1 MAHKKGFI
9 SGVIKAM
16 GLVFGDIGTSPIYT
30 LTVIFVL
37 LKPTP
42 ENIFGIVSLIIWTL
56 IIIVF
61 IEYVLL
67 AMTLNVHGEG
77 GSLILRRIIE
87 DTSSS
92 KKVRKL
98 FAMFAFVEVSLILG
112 DGVITPSISI
122 LSAVE
127 GIELIPAFNH
137 VSQMTLV
144 VIAIIIAFILF
155 LVQSKGTDKVAG
167 TFGPIMLIWFSC
179 LATSGLITIA
189 QQPSIIMA
197 VNPYYA
203 VTFLAQNKIFGFFM
217 LAQVILCSTGAEAMY
232 ADMGHL
238 GKKPIVK
245 AWNIVFVALLLNYL
259 GQGAFMLSH
268 PGTKSILFGMIQNI
282 APVLYIPFV
291 ILTILATVIA
301 SQALISGVFS
311 IVYQGINI
319 GALPRLKILFTSN
332 IIKSQIYIGMINWTL
347 MGAVVLVLV
356 VFKSSGNLAAAY
368 GLAVTGSM
376 AITGIM
382 MSSIFFMRRQYF
394 RLSVGVLVTIVD
406 FAFFIA
412 NFYKIP
418 TGGYWSLILASGPLL
433 MIILWTN
440 GQKRI
445 YKNLRALDIDTFM
458 PGYSQ
463 IYAMGKN
470 ISGKALFFVGNP
482 KTISPYIIH
491 CIVRSGIIYETN
503 ILMSI
508 HRTDNPFGIETRINE
523 NLGPGLQSFE
533 IFAGYKEEVDI
544 GKILKITE
552 INPKIIFYG
561 VEDIFTASIF
571 WKIFSFIKKISPSFV
586 KFYKV
591 PGEKLHGVLSR
602 VEI

>member
-1 MAHKKGFI
+1 MIQKNGFI

-30 LTVIFVL
+30 LTVIFLV

-42 ENIFGIVSLIIWTL
+42 ANIFGIVSLIIWTL

-61 IEYVLL
+61 VEYVLL

-77 GSLILRRIIE
+77 GSLILRRIID

-92 KKVRKL
+92 KKIRKL

-127 GIELIPAFNH
+127 GIELIPAFH
-137 VSQMTLV
+137 SVSQLTLV
-144 VIAIIIAFILF
+144 FIAIVIAFILF
-155 LVQSKGTDKVAG
+155 IFQSKGTDKVAG

-179 LATSGLITIA
+179 LAVSGLITVA
-189 QQPSIIMA
+189 QRPEIIKA

-203 VTFLAQNKIFGFFM
+203 ASFLIEHKIAGFFM

-245 AWNIVFVALLLNYL
+245 AWNVVFIALLFNYL
-259 GQGAFMLSH
+259 GQGAYVLSH
-268 PGTKSILFGMIQNI
+268 PGTKSILFGMIQGI
-282 APVLYIPFV
+282 APALYIPFV
-291 ILTILATVIA
+291 VLTVLATVIA

-319 GALPRLKILFTSN
+319 GAFPRLKIIFTSN
-332 IIKSQIYIGMINWTL
+332 IIKSQIYIGMVNWTL
-347 MGAVVLVLV
+347 LAAVILILLV
-356 VFKSSGNLAAAY
+356 FQSSEHLAAAY

-382 MSSIFFMRRQYF
+382 MSAIFFMRRNFF
-394 RLSVGVLVTIVD
+394 RLTVSSLVTLVNV
-406 FAFFIA
+406 AFFIA
-412 NFYKIP
+412 NFYKLP
-418 TGGYWSLILASGPLL
+418 TGGYWSLILASGPFITIL
-433 MIILWTN
+433 LWTG
-440 GQKRI
+440 GQRKI
-445 YKNLRALDIDTFM
+445 YKNLRALDLDTFM

-463 IYAMGKN
+463 IYALGKN
-470 ISGKALFFVGNP
+470 ISGKALFFVGSP

-523 NLGPGLQSFE
+523 NMGPGLQSFE

-544 GKILKITE
+544 GKILKVTGV
-552 INPKIIFYG
+552 NPKIIFYG
-561 VEDIFTASIF
+561 VEDIFTQNIF
-571 WKIFSFIKKISPSFV
+571 WKIFSVIKKIAPSFV

-602 VEI
+602 VEL